1 MREITNNEMIFVLS
15 IFKSPEVEY
24 NANSIAKK
32 MGISSM
38 GALKIAKRLE
48 KENIIKS
55 KHLGKAKFY
64 NLNLNNDY
72 VNERW
77 LNAIQIYQTI
87 WALYNPTQVSF
98 VHTKWR
104 SIEPTEIVVWFNK
117 KDNSSIDFL
126 SNIYFTNP
134 KWEKVRLDEI
144 ATLKT
149 DFASPEIYTEWRST
163 TIHIYSEIGNNSVVY
178 PVLKLY
184 DLFWSKE
191 FENMWYKKISSDI

>member
-72 VNERW
+72 VRQYVKFLLKREAEQTHPYIKVWIEDINKIKSADAAILFGSVLRKQKEAKDIDVVLIINKKRYYKSKKEIEDIDL
-77 LNAIQIYQTI
+77 LNTKKIHQVYQTREDFRKNI
-87 WALYNPTQVSF
+87 KKEDKPLLSAI
-98 VHTKWR
+98 KG
-104 SIEPTEIVVWFNK
+104 IVAFGEDVI
-117 KDNSSIDFL
+117 IDLL
-126 SNIYFTNP
+126 S
-134 KWEKVRLDEI
+134 K
-144 ATLKT
+144 
-149 DFASPEIYTEWRST
+149 
-163 TIHIYSEIGNNSVVY
+163 
-178 PVLKLY
+178 
-184 DLFWSKE
+184 
-191 FENMWYKKISSDI
+191 

>member
-72 VNERW
+72 VRQYVKFLLKREAEQTHPYIKVWIEDINKIKSADA
-77 LNAIQIYQTI
+77 AILFGSVLRKQKEAKDID
-87 WALYNPTQVSF
+87 
-98 VHTKWR
+98 
-104 SIEPTEIVVWFNK
+104 VVLIINK
-117 KDNSSIDFL
+117 KR
-126 SNIYFTNP
+126 Y
-134 KWEKVRLDEI
+134 
-144 ATLKT
+144 
-149 DFASPEIYTEWRST
+149 Y
-163 TIHIYSEIGNNSVVY
+163 
-178 PVLKLY
+178 
-184 DLFWSKE
+184 
-191 FENMWYKKISSDI
+191 